1 MASEREK
8 HVLVHGGVY
17 VFNGGLAGWSEEV
30 LVTDTRDLLLSAMSR
45 SPRKLRAAGVASEL
59 HVFEGMTHTEYQAS
73 YPVLEL
79 RENLAE
85 IATFFVCH
93 FEPAG

>member
-8 HVLVHGGVY
+8 NVLVHGGAY
-17 VFNGGLAGWSEEV
+17 VFNGGLAGWSEAV

-45 SPRKLRAAGVASEL
+45 SHSKLRAAGVTAEL
-59 HVFEGMTHTEYQAS
+59 HVFEAMSHTEYPAS
-73 YPVLEL
+73 YSALES
-79 RENLAE
+79 REALAE
-85 IATFFVCH
+85 IATFFVRH